1 VLLPSRPLTHPWA
14 ERHTGR
20 RRKPSLWH
28 SSMAFRCSPPGHPP
42 STHPWA
48 EPRTGCCCKPSLRH
62 SSMVFP
68 CTRQD
73 PRSLYLRHSSCG
85 PRRRGPVSGT
95 PVPRWLPQLDGARY
109 PHARGRLGGRLWRH
123 QPYHTHPGHI
133 FSPRLSSLAHPSSLL
148 VMVLSYPSPQ

>member
-1 VLLPSRPLTHPWA
+1 LVLLPSRPLTHPWA
-14 ERHTGR
+14 ERRTGR

-48 EPRTGCCCKPSLRH
+48 EPRTGCRRKPSLRH

-73 PRSLYLRHSSCG
+73 PRSLCLRHSSCG

-95 PVPRWLPQLDGARY
+95 PVPRWLPQLDGAAT
-109 PHARGRLGGRLWRH
+109 PTPVADWVADSGATN
-123 QPYHTHPGHI
+123 HTTPTPVTSSHPG
-133 FSPRLSSLAHPSSLL
+133 FRRLPILHRCW
-148 VMVLSYPSPQ
+148 